1 MKNALLNTIQEH
13 KKLIAEFEQN
23 TVDSV
28 TQAAELIIE
37 SYRNGGCVYICGN
50 GGSAADAQ
58 HIAGELVGRF
68 LRERKGLPAVAF
80 STDTSIITAIAN
92 DYGYGQIFT
101 RQTEALVKE
110 GDVLWG
116 LSTSGASENI
126 VDAVKLAK
134 EMGAKILT
142 FTGRL
147 DTPLEKLSDVCV
159 SVNAKNSYSAQ
170 EIHQIA
176 YHMICDL
183 VEQNACK

>member
-1 MKNALLNTIQEH
+1 MKNAILNTINEH
-13 KKLIAEFEQN
+13 KKLIEEFEQN

-28 TQAAELIIE
+28 IKAAELIVE
-37 SYRNGGCVYICGN
+37 SYKNGGCVYICGN

-68 LRERKGLPAVAF
+68 IRERKGLPAVAF
-80 STDTSIITAIAN
+80 STDTSIITAVAN
-92 DYGYGQIFT
+92 DYGYGHIFT

-126 VDAVKLAK
+126 VAAVKLARQK
-134 EMGAKILT
+134 GAKILT
-142 FTGRL
+142 FTGRR

-159 SVNAKNSYSAQ
+159 SVDAKNSYSAQ

-176 YHMICDL
+176 YHMVCDL
-183 VEQNACK
+183 IEQNACK

>member
-1 MKNALLNTIQEH
+1 MKNTILNTLQEH
-13 KKLIAEFEQN
+13 KKLIAEFEQE

-28 TQAAELIIE
+28 VRAAELIVE
-37 SYRNGGCVYICGN
+37 SYKNGGCVYICGN

-80 STDTSIITAIAN
+80 STDTSVITAVAN
-92 DYGYGQIFT
+92 DYGYDRIFA
-101 RQTEALVKE
+101 RQTEAMVRK

-116 LSTSGASENI
+116 LSTSGTSENI
-126 VDAVKLAK
+126 IEAVKIAK
-134 EMGAKILT
+134 ENQAKILT
-142 FTGRL
+142 FTGRA

-159 SVNAKNSYSAQ
+159 SVNANNSYSAQ

-176 YHMICDL
+176 YHMICNL
-183 VEQNACK
+183 VEQNACG

>member
-1 MKNALLNTIQEH
+1 V
-13 KKLIAEFEQN
+13 IA
-23 TVDSV
+23 
-28 TQAAELIIE
+28 AAEMITE
-37 SYRNGGCVYICGN
+37 SYKNGGCVYICGN

-68 LRERKGLPAVAF
+68 LLERKGLPAVAF

-92 DYGYGQIFT
+92 DYGYAQIFA

-116 LSTSGASENI
+116 LSTSGESENI
-126 VDAVKLAK
+126 VSAVKLARQK
-134 EMGAKILT
+134 GAKILT

-147 DTPLEKLSDVCV
+147 DTSLEKLSDVCL

-176 YHMICDL
+176 YHMVCDL